1 MSRRR
6 PVNGRQAAWLAAPGS
21 LSRRLHQARP
31 PLTVQ
36 QLAQG
41 RCPADGRRWPGG
53 RALSGRGA
61 WQGDALGGHTWLGS
75 GALHGRS
82 VLLRGGGQPLVLA
95 RSAALAAAVSGP
107 WRALRALGSRSL
119 GELLF
124 ASLPLRRSALQWQ
137 WLPTATPEVRA
148 MRHDWAQADAGSAP
162 RGGVWRRWSVFQRQ
176 GCALWVAEY
185 FTPQVLAKLP
195 PTGRGRRR

>member
-21 LSRRLHQARP
+21 LSRRLHQVCP

-36 QLAQG
+36 RLAQG
-41 RCPADGRRWPGG
+41 LCPADGRRWPGG
-53 RALSGRGA
+53 LALSGRGA
-61 WQGDALGGHTWLGS
+61 D
-75 GALHGRS
+75 ALHGRS

-95 RSAALAAAVSGP
+95 RSAALAAAVCGP

-137 WLPTATPEVRA
+137 WLPAATPEARLL
-148 MRHDWAQADAGSAP
+148 RHDWAQADACSAP

-185 FTPQVLAKLP
+185 FTPQVLAGLP
-195 PTGRGRRR
+195 PTGRNRRR